1 MPGDQPQWRI
11 SRPHY
16 ISHCWNGQN
25 VESCTCTEPSLSAMS
40 IFHYFEYPSGLG
52 RVLIF
57 LECVEGEGDYPRQRL
72 AA

>member
-1 MPGDQPQWRI
+1 MENLTPTLYLTLLERTERRI
-11 SRPHY
+11 LH
-16 ISHCWNGQN
+16 
-25 VESCTCTEPSLSAMS
+25 CTEPSLSAMS
-40 IFHYFEYPSGLG
+40 IFQYFEYPSGLG